1 MKHEVQ
7 QQLDSS
13 LDARCGSKLL
23 VSTGFDVHPAE
34 DWPPETGVDRGDPS
48 DRTLAVIGNELPVLL
63 NKAGW
68 EDTTGLISGA
78 LEVEADLE
86 ELFNDL
92 ESFLRQQVNH
102 HWHVVAQEDLAV
114 VEGFVCTGVLQSGNA
129 ARKAACNGNQ
139 CAFEML
145 FGLLN
150 DLVFF
155 GAGTDPLILLAEA
168 FGQGAVATI
177 AQNLVMDFALAS
189 GSKSGDAL
197 PSVRGC
203 VWGE

>member
-1 MKHEVQ
+1 M
-7 QQLDSS
+7 
-13 LDARCGSKLL
+13 

-114 VEGFVCTGVLQSGNA
+114 VEGFVCTGVLQSSNA

-197 PSVRGC
+197 FRQRLRKG
-203 VWGE
+203 

>member
-92 ESFLRQQVNH
+92 EPFLCQQVDH

-114 VEGFVCTGVLQSGNA
+114 VEGFVCTGVLQSSNA

-189 GSKSGDAL
+189 GSKSGDTL
-197 PSVRGC
+197 PR
-203 VWGE
+203 

>member
-13 LDARCGSKLL
+13 LDARCGSKLF
-23 VSTGFDVHPAE
+23 VSTGFDVHRAE
-34 DWPPETGVDRGDPS
+34 DWPPETGVDRCDS
-48 DRTLAVIGNELPVLL
+48 ADRTLAIISNELPVLL

-68 EDTTGLISGA
+68 EHATGLIGGA

-86 ELFNDL
+86 ELLDDL
-92 ESFLRQQVNH
+92 EPFLRQQVDH

-114 VEGFVCTGVLQSGNA
+114 VEGLVGTGVLESSNA
-129 ARKAACNGNQ
+129 ARKAARNGNQ
-139 CAFEML
+139 SAFEML

-155 GAGTDPLILLAEA
+155 GAGTDPLVLLAEA

-177 AQNLVMDFALAS
+177 TQKLVMDLALAS
-189 GSKSGDAL
+189 GSKS
-197 PSVRGC
+197 
-203 VWGE
+203 

>member
-13 LDARCGSKLL
+13 LDARCGAELF
-23 VSTGFDVHPAE
+23 VSAGFDVHPAE

-48 DRTLAVIGNELPVLL
+48 DRTLAVIGNELPVLF

-68 EDTTGLISGA
+68 EYSTGLISGA
-78 LEVEADLE
+78 LKVEADLE
-86 ELFNDL
+86 ELLDDL
-92 ESFLRQQVNH
+92 EPFLRQQVDH

-114 VEGFVCTGVLQSGNA
+114 VEGFVGIGVLESSNTP
-129 ARKAACNGNQ
+129 RKAARNRNQ
-139 CAFEML
+139 RAFEML

-155 GAGTDPLILLAEA
+155 GAGTNPLVLLAEA

-177 AQNLVMDFALAS
+177 AQNLVMELALAS
-189 GSKSGDAL
+189 GSNS
-197 PSVRGC
+197 
-203 VWGE
+203 